1 MSAGLDATPATAQ
14 EHREFALAGLLRHD
28 PRHIV
33 LHRAVRVTLAC
44 CVGFYTCRFLI
55 GDAQMG
61 VYACFAAMS
70 LGAMSNIAGSA
81 RQRLRLYT
89 VALLGSWI
97 FVTAGTFA
105 AVNVWVAS
113 AGMLV
118 VGFLV
123 SYLAIGGPRLAG
135 ISTGLL
141 LMFILPSFPPYTPE
155 ALDSR
160 LIAVALGTALMAAAD
175 RWLWP
180 SPDPE
185 PYERRLALTADS
197 LASYLLRIRPLM
209 DGSSVAERAL
219 AEAREEA
226 LRTALAWAPWALP
239 PEQRPSSP
247 FRHDRALLACAGLLR
262 MLVRRARAVE
272 SALRSP
278 DAPTGPRR
286 GAFVLDAVQEAVVAC
301 GAALS
306 GAHPPPDVE
315 PLRAANHRHAD
326 QRLSWLRDVVQ
337 TETLI
342 DARLRLG
349 SDLSEL
355 SESADLVV
363 QSVRAVRDAPPVFPS
378 PDSELGSLSSPLW
391 FVGESTLALS
401 VERVR
406 GHFTPR
412 SVVFQNALRLA
423 LGLAAARY
431 LAGSFD
437 LTHGSWV
444 LLATLTLMRTTASAT
459 RSAMW
464 PAFLGTLAGALI
476 TGGLLLVF
484 GQEPDVFTVLMPIAF
499 FASFSLGPLAGPFVG
514 PAAGQFFMTLAVA
527 ALFVQ
532 VAPETWQL
540 AEARL
545 IDVVLGGVVGS
556 LVGLLVWPRGG
567 SGEIARAIANTLHS
581 ASEHILTTTRF
592 LTGSERSQLES
603 TFRRTLQDFLL
614 AGESLT
620 QSLTEAGGERNGERW
635 EAFVRAG
642 QRILHGSYVLCRN
655 YPDPRPLPWQDM
667 TAFLQN
673 LGGATAQ
680 AAEAGSEEVQRAA
693 TAQLPAVRT
702 RTDEVHGWLI
712 ATVKGAEPTSDTLRV
727 LDTRTWLLD
736 VATDL
741 SEIVGGPRDDIDL
754 WRGQD
759 PADKRRR
766 GS

>member
-1 MSAGLDATPATAQ
+1 
-14 EHREFALAGLLRHD
+14 
-28 PRHIV
+28 
-33 LHRAVRVTLAC
+33 
-44 CVGFYTCRFLI
+44 
-55 GDAQMG
+55 
-61 VYACFAAMS
+61 
-70 LGAMSNIAGSA
+70 
-81 RQRLRLYT
+81 
-89 VALLGSWI
+89 
-97 FVTAGTFA
+97 
-105 AVNVWVAS
+105 
-113 AGMLV
+113 
-118 VGFLV
+118 
-123 SYLAIGGPRLAG
+123 
-135 ISTGLL
+135 
-141 LMFILPSFPPYTPE
+141 
-155 ALDSR
+155 
-160 LIAVALGTALMAAAD
+160 
-175 RWLWP
+175 
-180 SPDPE
+180 
-185 PYERRLALTADS
+185 
-197 LASYLLRIRPLM
+197 
-209 DGSSVAERAL
+209 
-219 AEAREEA
+219 
-226 LRTALAWAPWALP
+226 
-239 PEQRPSSP
+239 
-247 FRHDRALLACAGLLR
+247 
-262 MLVRRARAVE
+262 
-272 SALRSP
+272 
-278 DAPTGPRR
+278 
-286 GAFVLDAVQEAVVAC
+286 
-301 GAALS
+301 
-306 GAHPPPDVE
+306 
-315 PLRAANHRHAD
+315 
-326 QRLSWLRDVVQ
+326 
-337 TETLI
+337 
-342 DARLRLG
+342 
-349 SDLSEL
+349 
-355 SESADLVV
+355 
-363 QSVRAVRDAPPVFPS
+363 
-378 PDSELGSLSSPLW
+378 
-391 FVGESTLALS
+391 

-499 FASFSLGPLAGPFVG
+499 FASVSLGPLAGPFVG

>member
-1 MSAGLDATPATAQ
+1 
-14 EHREFALAGLLRHD
+14 
-28 PRHIV
+28 
-33 LHRAVRVTLAC
+33 
-44 CVGFYTCRFLI
+44 
-55 GDAQMG
+55 
-61 VYACFAAMS
+61 
-70 LGAMSNIAGSA
+70 
-81 RQRLRLYT
+81 
-89 VALLGSWI
+89 
-97 FVTAGTFA
+97 
-105 AVNVWVAS
+105 
-113 AGMLV
+113 
-118 VGFLV
+118 
-123 SYLAIGGPRLAG
+123 
-135 ISTGLL
+135 
-141 LMFILPSFPPYTPE
+141 
-155 ALDSR
+155 
-160 LIAVALGTALMAAAD
+160 
-175 RWLWP
+175 
-180 SPDPE
+180 
-185 PYERRLALTADS
+185 
-197 LASYLLRIRPLM
+197 
-209 DGSSVAERAL
+209 
-219 AEAREEA
+219 
-226 LRTALAWAPWALP
+226 
-239 PEQRPSSP
+239 
-247 FRHDRALLACAGLLR
+247 
-262 MLVRRARAVE
+262 
-272 SALRSP
+272 
-278 DAPTGPRR
+278 
-286 GAFVLDAVQEAVVAC
+286 
-301 GAALS
+301 
-306 GAHPPPDVE
+306 
-315 PLRAANHRHAD
+315 
-326 QRLSWLRDVVQ
+326 VVQ

-423 LGLAAARY
+423 LGLASARY

-642 QRILHGSYVLCRN
+642 QRILHGSYVLYRN

-667 TAFLQN
+667 TAVLQN

-680 AAEAGSEEVQRAA
+680 AAEAVSEEVQRAG
-693 TAQLPAVRT
+693 TGQLPAVRT
-702 RTDEVHGWLI
+702 RTDEIHGWLI

-741 SEIVGGPRDDIDL
+741 SEIVGPRDDIDL
-754 WRGQD
+754 WHGQG
-759 PADKRRR
+759 PADKRKR